1 MALAPLA
8 SHTSAAAM
16 RFPSL
21 CKDALAGADHPGGFD
36 REQEEERDKHEDRR
50 ADERGPVTREVPD
63 QDAGDDGPDRLGER
77 PHAGPEA
84 GHFGGALRYDEVHE
98 QRDVERRP
106 HTVGETDERHDDEG
120 LRNGRDLR
128 ADEREEC
135 EGDETDREDGLLP
148 DAIGEVPG
156 GDRTDDR
163 PDKGGKK
170 ELEGVALGGA
180 ELVDGEARE
189 VREDTAGAEPEDR
202 GGEHV
207 LRKLALGE
215 QTAHVAADVD
225 PHSFGGG
232 RRGFGLSDPD
242 GRHGECDHQDRGD
255 ENEDELRRAVPQ
267 EEGEEGGA
275 DLTEHVEDGEHGPD
289 SASLPRRDEVGHER
303 GVRVDGDGEKER
315 VHREDDQHQRDAKGY
330 RDVKERRRGERDSG
344 DEERLA
350 SSNSGARPVGDCAH
364 NWLREG
370 TRERTLL

>member
-21 CKDALAGADHPGGFD
+21 CKDALAGPRHPRRSD
-36 REQEEERDKHEDRR
+36 REQEQERDEDENRR

-120 LRNGRDLR
+120 LRNGCDLR

-135 EGDETDREDGLLP
+135 ERDETHRENGLLP
-148 DAIGEVPG
+148 DAIGKVSG

-163 PDKGGKK
+163 PAKGRKK
-170 ELEGVALGGA
+170 ELEGGALSGA

-189 VREDTAGAEPEDR
+189 VWQEAARAKPEDR
-202 GGEHV
+202 GGGHV
-207 LRKLALGE
+207 L
-215 QTAHVAADVD
+215 
-225 PHSFGGG
+225 
-232 RRGFGLSDPD
+232 
-242 GRHGECDHQDRGD
+242 
-255 ENEDELRRAVPQ
+255 
-267 EEGEEGGA
+267 
-275 DLTEHVEDGEHGPD
+275 
-289 SASLPRRDEVGHER
+289 
-303 GVRVDGDGEKER
+303 
-315 VHREDDQHQRDAKGY
+315 
-330 RDVKERRRGERDSG
+330 
-344 DEERLA
+344 
-350 SSNSGARPVGDCAH
+350 
-364 NWLREG
+364 
-370 TRERTLL
+370 

>member
-21 CKDALAGADHPGGFD
+21 CKDALAGADHPGGSD
-36 REQEEERDKHEDRR
+36 REQEEEGDKHENRR

-63 QDAGDDGPDRLGER
+63 QDAGDDGPARPGER
-77 PHAGPEA
+77 APAGPEA
-84 GHFGGALRYDEVHE
+84 GHLGGARRYAEVHE

-106 HTVGETDERHDDEG
+106 HPVGETDEGHDDEG
-120 LRNGRDLR
+120 LRNGGDLR
-128 ADEREEC
+128 ADEGEKC
-135 EGDETDREDGLLP
+135 ERDETNRENGLLP

-289 SASLPRRDEVGHER
+289 SASLPRRGEGGHGR
-303 GVRVDGDGEKER
+303 GGRVDGGGAKER
-315 VHREDDQHQRDAKGY
+315 A
-330 RDVKERRRGERDSG
+330 RRGADRHRRDG
-344 DEERLA
+344 
-350 SSNSGARPVGDCAH
+350 
-364 NWLREG
+364 
-370 TRERTLL
+370 RTPRGG

>member
-21 CKDALAGADHPGGFD
+21 CKDALAGADHPGGSD
-36 REQEEERDKHEDRR
+36 REQEEEGDKHEN
-50 ADERGPVTREVPD
+50 
-63 QDAGDDGPDRLGER
+63 RLL
-77 PHAGPEA
+77 A
-84 GHFGGALRYDEVHE
+84 
-98 QRDVERRP
+98 
-106 HTVGETDERHDDEG
+106 
-120 LRNGRDLR
+120 
-128 ADEREEC
+128 
-135 EGDETDREDGLLP
+135 

-225 PHSFGGG
+225 
-232 RRGFGLSDPD
+232 
-242 GRHGECDHQDRGD
+242 
-255 ENEDELRRAVPQ
+255 
-267 EEGEEGGA
+267 
-275 DLTEHVEDGEHGPD
+275 
-289 SASLPRRDEVGHER
+289 
-303 GVRVDGDGEKER
+303 
-315 VHREDDQHQRDAKGY
+315 
-330 RDVKERRRGERDSG
+330 
-344 DEERLA
+344 
-350 SSNSGARPVGDCAH
+350 
-364 NWLREG
+364 
-370 TRERTLL
+370 

>member
-21 CKDALAGADHPGGFD
+21 CKDALAGADHPGGSD
-36 REQEEERDKHEDRR
+36 REQEEEGDKHENRR

-63 QDAGDDGPDRLGER
+63 QDASDDGPDRLGER

-106 HTVGETDERHDDEG
+106 HTVGETDESHDDEG

-128 ADEREEC
+128 ADEGEKC
-135 EGDETDREDGLLP
+135 ERDETNRENGLLP

-189 VREDTAGAEPEDR
+189 VREDTAGAEPGDR

-215 QTAHVAADVD
+215 QTADVAADVD
-225 PHSFGGG
+225 PHS
-232 RRGFGLSDPD
+232 
-242 GRHGECDHQDRGD
+242 
-255 ENEDELRRAVPQ
+255 
-267 EEGEEGGA
+267 
-275 DLTEHVEDGEHGPD
+275 
-289 SASLPRRDEVGHER
+289 
-303 GVRVDGDGEKER
+303 VDGDVEKER
-315 VHREDDQHQRDAKGY
+315 VHREDDQHRRDG
-330 RDVKERRRGERDSG
+330 RESREVKERRRGQRNSS

-370 TRERTLL
+370 ARERALLREEPDRPDRDLGVAIQVKAGGAV